1 MKLAVEQHDDSL
13 LSVRDNTVAN
23 LYLNHLALDH
33 QKLINT
39 TQTAEKAIVISTT
52 AESDHAAVDIASTN
66 TSQDFK
72 EFMSKIFTNQ
82 DLGFKP
88 NKGATP
94 TQKDVERFARI
105 MSVISAAAITT
116 EKTDSKAKTDFKG
129 YDSKNFFTKI
139 LPGLGW
145 LPKNERNALEGI
157 LKIARDLNATD
168 KAVLQYQ
175 LSTIKTVE
183 QYNRY
188 QSIFNTTKTEEGV
201 VSLTADENGSMSEDS
216 ADNFHNS
223 DKQVQLLL
231 DTNNSG
237 TLDSK

>member
-1 MKLAVEQHDDSL
+1 
-13 LSVRDNTVAN
+13 
-23 LYLNHLALDH
+23 
-33 QKLINT
+33 
-39 TQTAEKAIVISTT
+39 
-52 AESDHAAVDIASTN
+52 
-66 TSQDFK
+66 
-72 EFMSKIFTNQ
+72 MSKIFTNQ
-82 DLGFKP
+82 DLGFKL
-88 NKGATP
+88 NEEATP

-105 MSVISAAAITT
+105 MSVISAAAAT

-145 LPKNERNALEGI
+145 LPKNERTALEGI
-157 LKIARDLNATD
+157 LAGVKKMDATD
-168 KAVLQYQ
+168 KAVLRYQ

-188 QSIFNTTKTEEGV
+188 QSIFNTINTEEGV

-237 TLDSK
+237 TLDSN